1 MRPSSWPKENVNL
14 ESFNVSQIS
23 DLVKSRL
30 EAYNKDVKDMK
41 SKRIEK
47 QGNLESYKFDF
58 LFSLGLYIK
67 LEILKEAKE
76 LLNNS
81 GSISDMQNWIR
92 ERELEFRTRIK
103 QLKQK

>member
-1 MRPSSWPKENVNL
+1 MWKIWNQNAL
-14 ESFNVSQIS
+14 
-23 DLVKSRL
+23 K
-30 EAYNKDVKDMK
+30 NKVIK
-41 SKRIEK
+41 IP
-47 QGNLESYKFDF
+47 YKLDF

-76 LLNNS
+76 LLNNT

-103 QLKQK
+103 QLKQKWKTHIQLYLPHKHT